1 MLSPDCCLEDKLSVL
16 SQVSGVVIFGDYLY
30 RIMEKI
36 GLISLIFNLK
46 TKECGT
52 RAFVGSLFKA
62 C

>member
-1 MLSPDCCLEDKLSVL
+1 MLSPDCCLEAKLSVL

-36 GLISLIFNLK
+36 GLINLIFNSK